1 VEDCELWE
9 LEEVFTD
16 RFKAF
21 CKPHG
26 NLPSGSVILV
36 GSMSHLAK
44 NGLNFYAP
52 KLVETMTR
60 LAGRVGPGI
69 NVIPLLPI
77 PVGGI
82 GSETLLRDMMD
93 LDCWIVSTGAGQAT
107 GLPDSRDAFWR
118 VVREEGM
125 GGRRVYTS
133 SAPLSLPGGIKNPRI
148 RPFMS
153 GAYAGTIPAEILP
166 LEPEAERA
174 LVGSLLHELNEKF
187 CVNLDPNPS
196 LDRSIPPPPTAHN
209 TGRTVFIGG
218 SNLGRI
224 AKAAAENGHMVVDL
238 TVKGWIPR
246 SGKIDKMCETLQKL
260 KLTEIDTVV
269 IDSMSNTA
277 FLGTDEDGLPI
288 PAEKSVADGRHHL
301 TGDLQLA
308 PPSAFKSTMK
318 LVEKIISNTGGAS
331 ILLTVPLPRYVT
343 AACCD
348 DITHVSNRQ
357 DPDFLR
363 EISGSEKSL
372 SDAAAAGE
380 LTADAKILNMIEFF
394 GPLESPLQELSTV
407 DGTSIWAGD
416 GVHLTSNATRV
427 AATKLMKTINGG
439 SEPQEP
445 ATKRARL
452 ESVIPVRA
460 SPSTATK
467 AAPPAPPPAPKP
479 VPPPLWLSGHLPAN
493 QRGSSNQRGQRGQPR
508 GGRGGPL
515 ERVGQQTDG
524 RGAAP
529 RGAPRGG
536 ARGGR
541 PGRWGR
547 W

>member
-1 VEDCELWE
+1 
-9 LEEVFTD
+9 
-16 RFKAF
+16 
-21 CKPHG
+21 
-26 NLPSGSVILV
+26 
-36 GSMSHLAK
+36 
-44 NGLNFYAP
+44 
-52 KLVETMTR
+52 
-60 LAGRVGPGI
+60 
-69 NVIPLLPI
+69 
-77 PVGGI
+77 
-82 GSETLLRDMMD
+82 
-93 LDCWIVSTGAGQAT
+93 
-107 GLPDSRDAFWR
+107 
-118 VVREEGM
+118 
-125 GGRRVYTS
+125 
-133 SAPLSLPGGIKNPRI
+133 
-148 RPFMS
+148 MS

-196 LDRSIPPPPTAHN
+196 LDRSIPPPPTVHN

-238 TVKGWIPR
+238 TAKGWIPK

-288 PAEKSVADGRHHL
+288 PAEKSVADGRYHL

-318 LVEKIISNTGGAS
+318 LVEKIISNTGGAK

-363 EISGSEKSL
+363 ELSGSEKSL

-380 LTADAKILNMIEFF
+380 LTSDAKIINMIEFF

-427 AATKLMKTINGG
+427 AANKLMKVINGG

-460 SPSTATK
+460 SPSTTAK
-467 AAPPAPPPAPKP
+467 SAQPAPPPAPKP
-479 VPPPLWLSGHLPAN
+479 VPPPLWLSGQLPAN
-493 QRGSSNQRGQRGQPR
+493 QRGSGNQRGQRGQPR
-508 GGRGGPL
+508 GGRGGHI
-515 ERVGQQTDG
+515 ERGGQQTAG

-529 RGAPRGG
+529 RGAPRGS